1 LAHVKQLKGLL
12 PICMFCKKIR
22 NDENYWQQV
31 EEYLI
36 EHTEA
41 DFSHSICPECL
52 EKHYP
57 KHGEKKKTQ
66 ADGVKRQ
73 LTSHLH

>member
-1 LAHVKQLKGLL
+1 
-12 PICMFCKKIR
+12 MFCKKIR
-22 NDENYWQQV
+22 NDTNYWQQV
-31 EEYLI
+31 EDYLC

-57 KHGEKKKTQ
+57 EYASKKQAQENRFKTQ
-66 ADGVKRQ
+66 GVRNRP
-73 LTSHLH
+73 